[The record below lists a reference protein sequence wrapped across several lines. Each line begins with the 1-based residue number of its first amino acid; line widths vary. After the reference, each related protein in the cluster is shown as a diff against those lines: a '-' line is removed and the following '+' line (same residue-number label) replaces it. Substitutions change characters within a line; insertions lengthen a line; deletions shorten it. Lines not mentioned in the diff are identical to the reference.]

1 MRMLIPKIMEKSTN
15 EIKKEM
21 EMRLAELR
29 LRRNSIVKQFKKKI
43 DNAKIRRIKDSLRG

>member
-1 MRMLIPKIMEKSTN
+1 MEKSTN

-29 LRRNSIVKQFKKKI
+29 LKRDSVVKQFKKKI
-43 DNAKIRRIKDSLRG
+43 DSAKIRRIKDALRG